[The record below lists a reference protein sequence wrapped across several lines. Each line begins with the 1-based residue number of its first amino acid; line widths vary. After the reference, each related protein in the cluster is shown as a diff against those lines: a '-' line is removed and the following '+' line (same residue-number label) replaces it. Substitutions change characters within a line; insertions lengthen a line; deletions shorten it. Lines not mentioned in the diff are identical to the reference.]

1 MNDLVIITAYVVTD
15 DLMNSLGH
23 RSHILAQVSDAEVLT
38 IAVVAA
44 RYFGN
49 NHERALCVMK
59 GMHWVSGNLS
69 VSRFNRRLHQLKDW
83 FGLLRSTLGDLFAVG
98 EAFIID
104 SMPVPVCKRAR
115 ARRNKK
121 VRGIEYCGY
130 CAAKKEKFLGWRLH
144 LICTPEGLPVRF
156 DLLPGGFHDLTPIHE
171 LTYGLPEGACVYG
184 DKGYNSGPDE
194 QSINAQTG
202 VRLVPIRKKNMK
214 QHEWVDEYNL
224 RKYREGIETVNSQL
238 EKIGVERLHARTQQG
253 LEIKTQAS
261 LFALVCNNIN

>member
-1 MNDLVIITAYVVTD
+1 MNDLVIITAYVVTH

-23 RSHILAQVSDAEVLT
+23 RSHVLAQVSDAEVIT

-49 NHERALCVMK
+49 NHERALYVMK
-59 GMHWVSGNLS
+59 GMRYLTGSLS

-83 FGLLRSTLGDLFAVG
+83 FSLLLETLGELFAVG

-121 VRGIEYCGY
+121 VRGRAYCGY
-130 CAAKKEKFLGWRLH
+130 CAAKKEKFFGWRLH
-144 LICTPEGLPVRF
+144 LICTPAGLPVRF
-156 DLLPGGFHDLTPIHE
+156 ELLPGGLHDLTPIHE
-171 LTYGLPEGACVYG
+171 LTYGLPEGANVYG
-184 DKGYNSGPDE
+184 DKGYNAKEDE
-194 QSINAQTG
+194 QTIQVETG
-202 VRLVPIRKKNMK
+202 VRLVPIRKANMK
-214 QHEWVDEYNL
+214 PHEWVDEYHL
-224 RKYREGIETVNSQL
+224 RKYRESIETVNSQL
-238 EKIGVERLHARTQQG
+238 EKMGVERLHARTQQG

-261 LFALVCNNIN
+261 LFALFCNNIN